1 MMPRLN
7 GGAHHTMRRQDWPLL
22 LEIYVDQAFTARFE
36 WGTHDCVSF
45 AIGWLALVRQDLH
58 PREDLALD
66 YCDATSA
73 MRTLHGRS
81 LEDAVDEWGG
91 LERVPPLYA
100 QRGDVVLVQIL
111 DRACLAVCVGD
122 CAAGPGMH
130 GLEVVPMIH
139 AQAAWRV

>member
-1 MMPRLN
+1 MTRLN
-7 GGAHHTMRRQDWPLL
+7 GSSARRQDWPLL
-22 LEIYVDQAFTARFE
+22 LEIYVDQSMHSRFT

-73 MRTLHGRS
+73 LRMLKGRS
-81 LEDAVDEWGG
+81 LEMAVDDWGG
-91 LERVPPLYA
+91 LQRVPPAYA
-100 QRGDVVLVQIL
+100 QRGDLVLVQIL

-122 CAAGPGMH
+122 QAAGPGMH
-130 GLEVVPMIH
+130 GLEVVPMTR
-139 AQAAWRV
+139 ATAAWQV